1 MSVRVTGG
9 SIVVRNEELDA
20 KYVGGIEQALADGGS
35 ATRCS
40 DGVLTAVTFRS
51 EPERLSW
58 VGTLRSATIG
68 NDSFALF
75 DAIGS
80 LASPAHW
87 LEIEQRADGTSEA
100 WLRGRVRG
108 ELAAIRIVPHTRYEL
123 LEPLSTSP
131 SGLHYVRERKS
142 GAVRLLTDAQL
153 LELSDPRPC
162 EECGEQ
168 FGCEH
173 YNCAGERLLS
183 EGEIA
188 AEVPRDWRRFALLV
202 GISRGD
208 VGRLEALRLVD
219 GEYRADAAADLRA
232 HELAVL
238 LNG

>member
-1 MSVRVTGG
+1 
-9 SIVVRNEELDA
+9 
-20 KYVGGIEQALADGGS
+20 
-35 ATRCS
+35 
-40 DGVLTAVTFRS
+40 
-51 EPERLSW
+51 
-58 VGTLRSATIG
+58 
-68 NDSFALF
+68 
-75 DAIGS
+75 
-80 LASPAHW
+80 
-87 LEIEQRADGTSEA
+87 
-100 WLRGRVRG
+100 
-108 ELAAIRIVPHTRYEL
+108 
-123 LEPLSTSP
+123 
-131 SGLHYVRERKS
+131 
-142 GAVRLLTDAQL
+142 VRLLTDAQL

-219 GEYRADAAADLRA
+219 GEYRADATADLRA